1 MKINDFVSQFKNHPI
16 LFIGTG
22 FSLRYLKS
30 SFTWDGLLR
39 HIITEAAGQVERYLD
54 IKSKHLK
61 NGKYLFDEIASKL
74 EHEFTA
80 ILEND
85 RDGKFKTV
93 NDNFYQNMEN
103 GLQVS
108 RLKLYIAELLSK
120 PGIKDD
126 KSDELAELKKS
137 VKNIGSIITTNYDQ
151 LIESII
157 DFSPLIGNDILL
169 SNPYGSIYKIHGCSS
184 KPDRIII
191 TAEDYAQFDKKYE
204 LIRAQLLSLFIH
216 NPIIFI
222 GYSITDENIKKILK
236 TIFTYV
242 EPNSEQAARIR
253 NNFLL
258 VEYSAGEDSDETSE
272 HDIDL
277 EGFATI
283 RIHKIKTDN
292 FSAIYKAIA
301 ALKLPVSAMDVRK
314 VQNIV
319 HELKSGGEIKVHIT
333 EDLEEIKNSDRIIA
347 IGSSKS
353 ITYQYMNSA
362 ETISNYFKIIEEE
375 NEQILLLI
383 NKFKISK
390 QQFFPVFGFN
400 KIQPQINEAKFLKE
414 QQIRKIEEALAN
426 TPEGSKTKHRTIAEI
441 EGDKT
446 IAESNK
452 RKAILWALMNN
463 NMDFVEIETYLKKST
478 DLKSTEYRK
487 LLCAFDYLK
496 HK

>member
-22 FSLRYLKS
+22 FSLRYLNA

-39 HIITEAAGQVERYLD
+39 QITTEATGQAEKYLD
-54 IKSKHLK
+54 IKSKNLK
-61 NGKYLFDEIASKL
+61 DGKYQFDEIASTL
-74 EHEFTA
+74 EDEFTA

-85 RDGKFKTV
+85 RHGKFKSV
-93 NDNFYQNMEN
+93 NDKFYQNMES
-103 GLQVS
+103 GLHVS
-108 RLKLYIAELLSK
+108 RLKLYIAELLSSTDT
-120 PGIKDD
+120 KDE
-126 KSDELAELKKS
+126 KSSEIAELKKA

-169 SNPYGSIYKIHGCSS
+169 SNPYGSIYKIHGCCS

-191 TAEDYAQFDKKYE
+191 TADDYAQFDKKYE

-222 GYSITDENIKKILK
+222 GYSITDGNIKKILK

-258 VEYSAGEDSDETSE
+258 VEYAAGENSEDTSE

-277 EGFATI
+277 EGFETI

-292 FSAIYKAIA
+292 FTAIYKAIA
-301 ALKLPVSAMDVRK
+301 SLKLPVSAMDVRK

-333 EDLEEIKNSDRIIA
+333 EDLEAVRNSDRIIA

-383 NKFKISK
+383 NKFNITK
-390 QQFFPVFGFN
+390 QQFFPIFGFH
-400 KIQPQINEAKFLKE
+400 KIQPEINEAQCLKE
-414 QQIRKIEEALAN
+414 QQVRKIQEALAN
-426 TPEGSKTKHRTIAEI
+426 TPEGSKTKHRTISEI
-441 EGDKT
+441 EGDAS

-452 RKAILWALMNN
+452 RKAILWALMENN
-463 NMDFVEIETYLKKST
+463 IDLTEIEAYLRRST
-478 DLKSTEYRK
+478 DQKSTEYRK

-496 HK
+496 YR